1 MPLTFPNRAPTQS
14 LSWRILTVQ
23 HENVEPMYRLFNI
36 FIGIGQTNSLP
47 RSGRDCWAFAGV
59 IDARTT
65 DRLPPYRAAGG
76 LVATGALL
84 VRGGSVVIREDFAR
98 AFWDEIVC

>member
-1 MPLTFPNRAPTQS
+1 
-14 LSWRILTVQ
+14 
-23 HENVEPMYRLFNI
+23 
-36 FIGIGQTNSLP
+36 
-47 RSGRDCWAFAGV
+47 V

-84 VRGGSVVIREDFAR
+84 VRGGSVMIRERFCMRVLERNRVLEVHAR
-98 AFWDEIVC
+98 